1 MSKILRLLHTATF
14 GIALVLISINAQ
26 AELFRV
32 ALSTKDFGY
41 LPLYVG
47 IRSGLFAQ
55 EGLEI
60 QWIVINSNVVVTAL
74 IAGEIDV
81 AGIAG
86 SSMRAVARGEKPAP
100 ADAARPSFESVEALI
115 RLLTPENRRLLA
127 IIRDRKPQSINEL
140 AEMTGRAA
148 PNLTR
153 TLAKLEAVG
162 FVRMHTVERRKV
174 PMTVVHRLHVE
185 IDPFSQNDRFEIA

>member
-1 MSKILRLLHTATF
+1 MTEYKIQ
-14 GIALVLISINAQ
+14 SM
-26 AELFRV
+26 E
-32 ALSTKDFGY
+32 D
-41 LPLYVG
+41 
-47 IRSGLFAQ
+47 
-55 EGLEI
+55 LED
-60 QWIVINSNVVVTAL
+60 
-74 IAGEIDV
+74 E
-81 AGIAG
+81 
-86 SSMRAVARGEKPAP
+86 MRAVARGEKPAP

-140 AEMTGRAA
+140 AEITGRAA

-162 FVRMHTVERRKV
+162 FVRVRTVKRRKV
-174 PMTVVHRLHVE
+174 PTAAVHRLHVE